1 MNVILVHYWLNSMRG
16 GEKVLEQMIDLFP
29 ETKIITNY
37 YSKERISKSILE
49 KIYKTSLINNLPF
62 VEKFYRH
69 YLPIYPFALKNIKV
83 KSTDVVISSE
93 SGPAKGIQVPSDIPH
108 ICYTHTPMRYI
119 WDLQSEYFGE
129 GMKRKIIQPFINYLR
144 KWDYNTAQKVDFFV
158 ANSHYVKNR
167 ISRFWGRDSKVI
179 YPPVDTNS
187 FSISNKINDY
197 YLLFGQ
203 STKYKRHDL
212 AVKAFNENK
221 KKLIVIGEG
230 EELTYLKSISKN
242 NISFLGRVNDKL
254 MKNYLS
260 RCRALIFPGIEDFGI
275 IPVECMA
282 SGRPVIAFNKGGA
295 TETII
300 NKKTGLFFDKQ
311 SPDSLNKKIND
322 YELMEHKFDPIYIKN
337 HSLKFDKKIF
347 KQKFLKFIN
356 DSVEAFN
363 DDNYLN
369 KR

>member
-1 MNVILVHYWLNSMRG
+1 MKVFLVHYWLNSMRG

-29 ETKIITNY
+29 EAKIITNY
-37 YSKERISKSILE
+37 YSNKRISKPILDR
-49 KIYKTSLINNLPF
+49 IYKTSLINNLPF

-69 YLPIYPFALKNIKV
+69 YLPIYPLALKNIKV
-83 KSTDVVISSE
+83 KSADVVISSE
-93 SGPAKGIQVPSDIPH
+93 SGPAKGIQVPSHIPH

-119 WDLQSEYFGE
+119 WDMQSEYFGE

-144 KWDYNTAQKVDFFV
+144 KWDYNSAQRVDFFV
-158 ANSHYVKNR
+158 ANSHYVKKR
-167 ISRFWGRDSKVI
+167 IRRFWGRTSEVI
-179 YPPVDTNS
+179 YPPVDTKN
-187 FSISNKINDY
+187 FSISNTIDDY

-242 NISFLGRVNDKL
+242 NISFLGRINNKL
-254 MKNYLS
+254 MKKYLS

-311 SPDSLNKKIND
+311 SSDSLNQKIND
-322 YELMEHKFDPIYIKN
+322 FELIEHKFDPLYIKK
-337 HSLKFDKKIF
+337 HSLNFDKKIF

-356 DSVEAFN
+356 NSIEFFINN
-363 DDNYLN
+363 DFSN